1 VAVVEARNLR
11 KTYRK
16 TLALDGVDLSIGE
29 GRIVGLLGPNGA
41 GKSTALQA
49 ILGLVSHEGELR
61 VLGRDPWS
69 ERGELMHEVC
79 FIADVAVLPRWMR
92 VGQAVDYMAGVHPR
106 FDRARAEGFLARTT
120 IRKDSRIRELSKGMV
135 TQLHLALVMAVDAR
149 LLVLDEPTLGLD
161 LLYRKQ
167 FFDALLSD
175 YVDHGRTIILS
186 THDVHEIQHVLTDVV
201 FLDRGRVALS
211 ATMEEVEAR
220 FVEVLLVDDRLTAAR
235 ALKPVSERRMFGRT
249 SLLFDGVDRERLAP
263 LGELRTPGLAD
274 LFVALLGDSAP
285 REAAA

>member
-1 VAVVEARNLR
+1 MAVVEARNLR

-61 VLGRDPWS
+61 VLDRDPWS
-69 ERGELMHEVC
+69 QRGELVHEVC

-106 FDRARAEGFLARTT
+106 FDRARAEGFLARST

-161 LLYRKQ
+161 LLYRKS

-175 YVDHGRTIILS
+175 YVDHDRTIILS
-186 THDVHEIQHVLTDVV
+186 THDVHEIQHVLTDVI

-220 FVEVLLVDDRLTAAR
+220 FVEVLTTDDRLAAAR
-235 ALKPVSERRMFGRT
+235 ALKPVSERRMFGRH

-263 LGELRTPGLAD
+263 LGEPRTPGLAD
-274 LFVALLGDSAP
+274 LFVALLGGGAP

>member
-1 VAVVEARNLR
+1 MAVVEARNLR

-106 FDRARAEGFLARTT
+106 FDRARAEDFLTRTT